1 MHRALAVSHSP
12 SVEIDIFSPMNKFA
26 ADIREKKYQKS
37 ASSIFKVIRLRN
49 ALQEARGRGTQHDH
63 PSLSVLQLR
72 GHHQVQSQAAQGRV
86 PILNKGK
93 LVGAKQLPDEEADK

>member
-1 MHRALAVSHSP
+1 MPTKNTR
-12 SVEIDIFSPMNKFA
+12 
-26 ADIREKKYQKS
+26 KKYQKS
-37 ASSIFKVIRLRN
+37 ASSIFKVIRLCN

-86 PILNKGK
+86 PISNKDK
-93 LVGAKQLPDEEADK
+93 LVGAKQ